1 MASIFE
7 FAVIK
12 QRRVR
17 LSARDGNV
25 GLLRASVQW
34 RAGSLGTCYVPATG
48 SPEGEMKNCEA

>member
-7 FAVIK
+7 FAVVE
-12 QRRVR
+12 QCRVDP
-17 LSARDGNV
+17 SARGGNV

-34 RAGSLGTCYVPATG
+34 RAGSLDTCYVPATG